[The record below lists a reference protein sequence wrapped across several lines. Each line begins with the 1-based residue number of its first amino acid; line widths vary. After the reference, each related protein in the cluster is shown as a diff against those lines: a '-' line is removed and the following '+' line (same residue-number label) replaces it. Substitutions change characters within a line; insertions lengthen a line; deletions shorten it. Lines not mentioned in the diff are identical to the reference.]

1 MERNAASRGF
11 NWIGEGYFLFGCSFS
26 ISSRF
31 QRIFREPD
39 LNTRTMKDAP
49 TFMNFELNTFEL
61 TNPFHFQICLA
72 LYIMKVVMANQ
83 TTLNKSLLH
92 DTLFS
97 LLAGFGGGILV
108 PVLLGHNDYYPFP
121 FGNDIVVPMTIAVVL
136 LLRLPTVLSLGK
148 SAPAQIICSLGF
160 ELVRAK
166 LLTTWVTRAMVVP
179 ASQFAHP
186 VFAPILCGFFG
197 GCGGL
202 FMTKGIGGISTSVPW
217 GVESALASSILF
229 YWCKLYAKESFET
242 LVSVDLHP
250 QLCVAFFL
258 VSTRLIPKL
267 QAFMPWRIIG
277 GALSSFHVHPAVK
290 VKQT

>member
-1 MERNAASRGF
+1 MRSIHKIGSFVSTPRTPTTTITHT
-11 NWIGEGYFLFGCSFS
+11 WIFC
-26 ISSRF
+26 
-31 QRIFREPD
+31 PHPAH
-39 LNTRTMKDAP
+39 TMKYLAP

-61 TNPFHFQICLA
+61 TNPLHFQICLA

-83 TTLNKSLLH
+83 ATLNKSLLH
-92 DTLFS
+92 DTLYS

-229 YWCKLYAKESFET
+229 YWCKLYAKESFEI